1 MIGNAFLL
9 AVRAIRR
16 NVMRSVLTVLGIVIG
31 VAAVIAMVIIG
42 DGTTAYVTGNI
53 SKLGSNMLT
62 LRPGQDMHGPR
73 TGSDTAPLFTH
84 DDVEAIGREI
94 YGIKAVSPLGSKSLK
109 AVYGNANYTTTVYG
123 SDNGFFVIRDWTFAE
138 GRPFEASELSGG
150 KAVCVLGE
158 TVRKQLFGETDPLGK
173 TIRLES
179 FACQVIG
186 VLVSKGAS
194 SFGSDQDDMIV
205 VPIRMFQR
213 RISGNRD
220 VGTILLSAEDGIS
233 TAQVKQNVTELMRE
247 RRKIRRGEENDFHVR
262 DMKDIIETL
271 STTTEMLTY
280 LLGAVAAISLLVG
293 GIGIMNIMLV
303 SVTER
308 TREIGIRLA
317 IGALEHE
324 VLLQFL
330 VEAVVLSSMGGV
342 VGIGVGLAAAYGAT
356 SAFGLPFVP
365 NEMIVL
371 IAFSFSTGVGVIFG
385 YFPAQKAAKLDPIDA
400 LRHE

>member
-1 MIGNAFLL
+1 MLANAFLL

-16 NVMRSVLTVLGIVIG
+16 NVLRSILTVLGIVIG

-42 DGTTAYVTGNI
+42 DGTTAYVTNSI

-62 LRPGQDMHGPR
+62 VRPGQDRHGPR
-73 TGSDTAPLFTH
+73 SGSETAPPFDQ
-84 DDVEAIGREI
+84 DDVEAIEREI
-94 YGIKAVSPLGSKSLK
+94 YGVRAASPLGSKNVK
-109 AVYGNANYTTTVYG
+109 AVYGNANYSTTVYG
-123 SDNGFFVIRDWTFAE
+123 SDDGFFEIRDWTLE
-138 GRPFEASELSGG
+138 QGRTFEKSELTGG

-158 TVRKQLFGETDPLGK
+158 TVRKELFGKQEALGQ

-179 FACQVIG
+179 FACEVVG
-186 VLVSKGAS
+186 LLKSKGAS
-194 SFGSDQDDMIV
+194 AFGMDQDDLIV

-220 VGTILLSAEDGIS
+220 IPTILLSAEEGIS
-233 TAQVKQNVTELMRE
+233 TSQVKQNVTELMRE
-247 RRKIRRGEENDFHVR
+247 RRRIRSGNDDDFHVR

-317 IGALEHE
+317 IGALERE

-330 VEAVVLSSMGGV
+330 VEAVVLSSLGGLI
-342 VGIGVGLAAAYGAT
+342 GIGVGLGAAYAGT
-356 SAFGLPFVP
+356 LFFGLPFVI
-365 NEMIVL
+365 NEMIVV
-371 IAFSFSTGVGVIFG
+371 IAFSFSTIVGVIFG
-385 YFPAQKAAKLDPIDA
+385 YFPARKAAHLDPIEA

>member
-1 MIGNAFLL
+1 MIWNAFLL

-16 NVMRSVLTVLGIVIG
+16 NAMRSVLTVLGIVIG

-62 LRPGQDMHGPR
+62 LRPGQEPHGPR
-73 TGSDTAPLFTH
+73 SGTGTASPFTH
-84 DDVEAIGREI
+84 GDIAAIQREI
-94 YGIKAVSPLGSKSLK
+94 YGLKAVAPMESKSLK
-109 AVYGNANYTTTVYG
+109 AVYGNANHTTTVYG
-123 SDNGFFVIRDWTFAE
+123 SDNDFFVVRDWKIAQ
-138 GRPFEASELSGG
+138 GRSFEPTELTGG
-150 KAVCVLGE
+150 KTVCILGE
-158 TVRKQLFGETDPLGK
+158 TLRKELFGEGEALGR

-179 FACQVIG
+179 IACQVIG
-186 VLVSKGAS
+186 VLEAKGAS
-194 SFGSDQDDMIV
+194 SFGMDQDDTV
-205 VPIRMFQR
+205 LVPIRMFQR

-220 VGTILLSAEDGIS
+220 VNTILLSAEEGIS
-233 TAQVKQNVTELMRE
+233 TAQVKQNVSELMRE
-247 RRKIRRGEENDFHVR
+247 RRRIRPGAADDFHVR

-330 VEAVVLSSMGGV
+330 VEAVVLSSMGGII
-342 VGIGVGLAAAYGAT
+342 GIAVGLAAAYGGT
-356 SAFGLPFVP
+356 VAFSLPFVV
-365 NEMIVL
+365 NELIVL
-371 IAFSFSTGVGVIFG
+371 VAFSFSTLVGIVFG
-385 YFPAQKAAKLDPIDA
+385 YFPALKAAKLDPIDA

>member
-1 MIGNAFLL
+1 MIWNAFLL

-16 NVMRSVLTVLGIVIG
+16 NTMRSVLTVLGIVIG

-53 SKLGSNMLT
+53 SKLGSNMLA
-62 LRPGQDMHGPR
+62 LRPGQEPHGPR
-73 TGSDTAPLFTH
+73 SGSGTASPFSH
-84 DDVEAIGREI
+84 DDVAAIAREI
-94 YGIKAVSPLGSKSLK
+94 YGLKSVSPMENSALK
-109 AVYGNANYTTTVYG
+109 AVYGNTNHTTTVAG
-123 SDNGFFVIRDWTFAE
+123 SDNGYFVIRDWKVTQGRTFESAE
-138 GRPFEASELSGG
+138 LLGG
-150 KAVCVLGE
+150 KAVCILGE
-158 TVRKQLFGETDPLGK
+158 TLRKELFGTKEALGE
-173 TIRLES
+173 TIRLGS
-179 FACQVIG
+179 LACRVIG
-186 VLVSKGAS
+186 VLESKGAS
-194 SFGSDQDDMIV
+194 SFGSDQDDTV
-205 VPIRMFQR
+205 VIPIRMFQR

-220 VGTILLSAEDGIS
+220 VNTILLSAEEGIS
-233 TAQVKQNVTELMRE
+233 TTQVKQNVTALMRE
-247 RRKIRRGEENDFHVR
+247 RRHIRSGERDNFHVQ
-262 DMKDIIETL
+262 DLKDIIETL

-342 VGIGVGLAAAYGAT
+342 IGIAAGLGLAYGGT
-356 SAFGLPFVP
+356 LFFELPFVV
-365 NEMIVL
+365 NEGIVL
-371 IAFSFSTGVGVIFG
+371 IAFSFSTVVGVIFG
-385 YFPAQKAAKLDPIDA
+385 YFPALKAAKLDPIDA

>member
-1 MIGNAFLL
+1 MLANAFLL

-16 NVMRSVLTVLGIVIG
+16 NVLRSILTVLGIVIG

-42 DGTTAYVTGNI
+42 DGTTAYVTNSI

-62 LRPGQDMHGPR
+62 VRPGQDRHGPR
-73 TGSDTAPLFTH
+73 SGSETAPPF
-84 DDVEAIGREI
+84 DQEDVEAIVREI
-94 YGIKAVSPLGSKSLK
+94 YGVRAASPLGSKNVK
-109 AVYGNANYTTTVYG
+109 AVYGNANYSTTVYG
-123 SDNGFFVIRDWTFAE
+123 SDDDFFEIRDWTLE
-138 GRPFEASELSGG
+138 KGRTFEKSELTGG

-158 TVRKQLFGETDPLGK
+158 TVRKELFGKEEALGQ

-179 FACQVIG
+179 FACQVVG
-186 VLVSKGAS
+186 LLKAKGAS
-194 SFGSDQDDMIV
+194 AFGMDQDDLIV

-220 VGTILLSAEDGIS
+220 VPTILLSAEEGIS
-233 TAQVKQNVTELMRE
+233 TSQVKQNVTELMRE
-247 RRKIRRGEENDFHVR
+247 RRRIRSGNDDDFHVR

-317 IGALEHE
+317 IGALERE

-330 VEAVVLSSMGGV
+330 VEAVVLSSLGGLI
-342 VGIGVGLAAAYGAT
+342 GIGVGLGAAYAGT
-356 SAFGLPFVP
+356 LFFGLPFVI
-365 NEMIVL
+365 NEMIVV
-371 IAFSFSTGVGVIFG
+371 IAFSFSTIVGVIFG
-385 YFPAQKAAKLDPIDA
+385 YFPARKAAHLDPIEA

>member
-1 MIGNAFLL
+1 MIWNAFLL

-16 NVMRSVLTVLGIVIG
+16 NTMRSVLTVLGIVIG

-62 LRPGQDMHGPR
+62 LRPGQEPHGPR
-73 TGSDTAPLFTH
+73 SGSGTASPFSH
-84 DDVEAIGREI
+84 DDVTAVKREI
-94 YGIKAVSPLGSKSLK
+94 YGLKAVSPLDTSSLK
-109 AVYGNANYTTTVYG
+109 AVYGNANHTTTVYG
-123 SDNGFFVIRDWTFAE
+123 SDDGFFVIRDWKVTQGRTFEVAE
-138 GRPFEASELSGG
+138 LAGG
-150 KAVCVLGE
+150 KAVCIIGE
-158 TVRKQLFGETDPLGK
+158 TLREALFGTKEALGQ
-173 TIRLES
+173 TIRLGS
-179 FACQVIG
+179 FACRVIG
-186 VLVSKGAS
+186 ILESKGTS
-194 SFGSDQDDMIV
+194 SFGSDQDDTVI

-220 VGTILLSAEDGIS
+220 VGTILLSAEEGIS
-233 TAQVKQNVTELMRE
+233 TTQVKQNVSALMRE
-247 RRKIRRGEENDFHVR
+247 RRQLRSGEANDFHVR

-330 VEAVVLSSMGGV
+330 VEAVVLSSMGGII
-342 VGIGVGLAAAYGAT
+342 GIAAGLGLAYGGT
-356 SAFGLPFVP
+356 LFFDLPFVV
-365 NEMIVL
+365 NEGIVL
-371 IAFSFSTGVGVIFG
+371 IAFSFSTVVGVLFG
-385 YFPAQKAAKLDPIDA
+385 YFPALKAAKLDPIDA

>member
-1 MIGNAFLL
+1 MIWNAFLL

-16 NVMRSVLTVLGIVIG
+16 NAMRSVLTVLGIVIG

-62 LRPGQDMHGPR
+62 LRPGQEPHGPR
-73 TGSDTAPLFTH
+73 AGGATAIPFNH
-84 DDVEAIGREI
+84 NDIEAIAREI
-94 YGIKAVSPLGSKSLK
+94 YGLKAVSPMESKSLN
-109 AVYGNANYTTTVYG
+109 AVYGNANHTTTVYG
-123 SDNGFFVIRDWTFAE
+123 SDDGFFVIRDWKIAQ
-138 GRPFEASELSGG
+138 GRSFESGELTGG
-150 KAVCVLGE
+150 KSVCVLGE
-158 TVRKQLFGETDPLGK
+158 TLRKELFGEREALGR

-186 VLVSKGAS
+186 VLEAKGTS
-194 SFGSDQDDMIV
+194 SFGRDQDDTII

-220 VGTILLSAEDGIS
+220 VSTILLSAEEGIS
-233 TAQVKQNVTELMRE
+233 TAQVKQNVSELMRE
-247 RRKIRRGEENDFHVR
+247 RRRIRAGEANNFHVR

-330 VEAVVLSSMGGV
+330 VEAVVLSSMGGI
-342 VGIGVGLAAAYGAT
+342 VGIAVGLAAAYGGT
-356 SAFGLPFVP
+356 LAFDLPYVV
-365 NEMIVL
+365 NEGIVL
-371 IAFSFSTGVGVIFG
+371 IAFSFSTVVGIVFG
-385 YFPAQKAAKLDPIDA
+385 YFPALKAAKMDPIDA

>member
-1 MIGNAFLL
+1 MVGNAFLL

-16 NVMRSVLTVLGIVIG
+16 NVLRSILTVLGIVIG

-42 DGTTAYVTGNI
+42 DGTTAYVTGSI

-62 LRPGQDMHGPR
+62 VMPGEDRHGPR
-73 TGSDTAPLFTH
+73 SSSDKAEPFERA
-84 DDVEAIGREI
+84 DVEAIAREI
-94 YGIKAVSPLGSKSLK
+94 YGVEAASPLGSKSLK
-109 AVYGNANYTTTVYG
+109 AVYGNANYSTTVYG
-123 SDNGFFVIRDWTFAE
+123 SDNGFFTIRDWTLAG
-138 GRPFEASELSGG
+138 GRLFEASELTGG
-150 KAVCVLGE
+150 KSVCVLGD
-158 TVRKQLFGETDPLGK
+158 TVRKELFGEHDGLGT
-173 TIRLES
+173 TIRLET

-186 VLVSKGAS
+186 VLKSKGAS
-194 SFGSDQDDMIV
+194 SFGMDQDDLIV

-220 VGTILLSAEDGIS
+220 VATILLSAEQGIS

-247 RRKIRRGEENDFHVR
+247 RRRIRPGEENDFHVR
-262 DMKDIIETL
+262 DMKDILETL

-317 IGALEHE
+317 IGALERE

-342 VGIGVGLAAAYGAT
+342 VGIAVGLGVAYGAT
-356 SAFGLPFVP
+356 NIFGLPFVV
-365 NEMIVL
+365 NEEIVL
-371 IAFSFSTGVGVIFG
+371 IAFSFSTVVGVLFG
-385 YFPAQKAAKLDPIDA
+385 FFPARKAAKLDPIEA
-400 LRHE
+400 LRYE

>member
-1 MIGNAFLL
+1 MIWNAFLL

-16 NVMRSVLTVLGIVIG
+16 NAMRSILTVLGIVIG

-62 LRPGQDMHGPR
+62 LRPGQEPHGPR
-73 TGSDTAPLFTH
+73 SGTATATPFSH
-84 DDVEAIGREI
+84 DDIEAIVREI
-94 YGIKAVSPLGSKSLK
+94 YGLRAVAPMESKSLN
-109 AVYGNANYTTTVYG
+109 AVYGNANHTTTVYG
-123 SDNGFFVIRDWTFAE
+123 SDNGFFVIRDWTIAR
-138 GRPFEASELSGG
+138 GRTFESGELTGG
-150 KAVCVLGE
+150 KSVCVLGE
-158 TVRKQLFGETDPLGK
+158 TLRKELFGEGEALGK

-186 VLVSKGAS
+186 VLEAKGAS
-194 SFGSDQDDMIV
+194 SFGRDQDDTII

-220 VGTILLSAEDGIS
+220 VSTILLSAEEGIS
-233 TAQVKQNVTELMRE
+233 TAQVKQNVSELMRE
-247 RRKIRRGEENDFHVR
+247 RRRIRSGETDNFHVR

-330 VEAVVLSSMGGV
+330 VEAVVLSSMGGA
-342 VGIGVGLAAAYGAT
+342 VGIVVGLAAAYGGT
-356 SAFGLPFVP
+356 LAFDLPYVV
-365 NEMIVL
+365 NEGIVL
-371 IAFSFSTGVGVIFG
+371 IAFSFSTLVGIVFG
-385 YFPAQKAAKLDPIDA
+385 YFPALKAAKMDPIDA